1 MLDLDHINNDGAIE
15 RRRKNSSLNYSRLV
29 NLGFPPGFQVLC
41 RNCNWRKHRHHQRA
55 QRRSKVIATPAQLIA
70 GLGGYMSHKA
80 ALTIGFLDLT
90 ITDAKIESVGQGDKA
105 EDVPVLTFK
114 ETRKKLVL
122 NKTRANQ
129 LAEVIGETTDPIGQR
144 LRVGPGQ
151 AEVNGRVFDMVVIE
165 TCEE

>member
-1 MLDLDHINNDGAIE
+1 
-15 RRRKNSSLNYSRLV
+15 
-29 NLGFPPGFQVLC
+29 
-41 RNCNWRKHRHHQRA
+41 
-55 QRRSKVIATPAQLIA
+55 
-70 GLGGYMSHKA
+70 MSHKA